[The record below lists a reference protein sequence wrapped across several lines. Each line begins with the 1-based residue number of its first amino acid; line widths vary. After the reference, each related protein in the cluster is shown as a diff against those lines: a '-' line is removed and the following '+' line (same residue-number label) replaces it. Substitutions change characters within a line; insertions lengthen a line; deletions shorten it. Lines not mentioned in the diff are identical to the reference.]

1 MIKLKNNYDLEKVL
15 SELRQIES
23 QFGYVLNQI
32 TLQSSG
38 GELASGKTSNL
49 KHPENTYVDLV
60 IPDNYEISRFIKD
73 HNLYRTRIMKLS
85 PLTCY
90 SYHMDYCP
98 RIHLALV
105 THEKCF
111 FVEEDILVHV
121 PADGNAYWLDTEKY
135 HTAFNGTHNVERI
148 HIVGCTDERF
158 N

>member
-1 MIKLKNNYDLEKVL
+1 MIKLQNNYDLEKIL
-15 SELRQIES
+15 SELKQIEL

-49 KHPENTYVDLV
+49 KYPENKYVDLL
-60 IPDNYEISRFIKD
+60 IPDNYEISKFIKD
-73 HNLYRTRIMKLS
+73 HNLYRTRIMKLL

-90 SYHMDYCP
+90 SYHMDYST
-98 RIHLALV
+98 RIHMALV

-111 FVEEDILVHV
+111 FVEEKSLVHV

-135 HTAFNGTHNVERI
+135 HTAFNGSFDVERI
-148 HIVGCTDERF
+148 HIVGCTDKRID
-158 N
+158 